1 MRAGAAG
8 TNEATMRGRE
18 KKQTVMFSTATI
30 ESLVEKKLPSD
41 HPLRRIKTKTDEV
54 LRDLS
59 PDFDALYADCGRSS
73 IPPERL
79 LRGLLWMALF
89 SVRSE
94 RQLEDVLRFDLRC
107 RWFVG
112 LTLDEEPWDHS
123 VFSKARESMLLEH
136 LAELFFSRHLEFLRD
151 ADLLSSEH
159 LSVDGTLLAA
169 WASHKSII
177 KRSDLDKDGKP
188 PAPPPGGRNSWVD
201 FKGEKRSN
209 ETHVSATDPEAR
221 LASKGTGAKLS
232 HELHVISENRNN
244 FAVAMEVTPPTGTS
258 EREAAARMVAGEC
271 VNGRVPATLGGDRKY
286 ADGDDLVDALAALDV
301 VPHFAVR
308 DDRPNAAARVFH
320 DDVGFPV
327 SIRKRMRIEEVFAY
341 IKIVC
346 GLAKVKVRGTVRVCG
361 VALMALA
368 AYNLTHEAHLTRA

>member
-1 MRAGAAG
+1 
-8 TNEATMRGRE
+8 MRGRD
-18 KKQTVMFSTATI
+18 KKQTVMFSSATI
-30 ESLVEKKLPSD
+30 ESMVEKKLPSD
-41 HPLRRIKTKTDEV
+41 HPLRKIKAKADEV

-59 PDFDALYADCGRSS
+59 PEFDKLYSDRGRPS

-79 LRGLLWMALF
+79 LRALLWMALF

-112 LTLDEEPWDHS
+112 LTLDEEAWDHS
-123 VFSKARESMLLEH
+123 TFSKARDSVLLETI
-136 LAELFFSRHLEFLRD
+136 AELFFNRHLDFLRE
-151 ADLLSSEH
+151 AGLLSSEH

-177 KRSDLDKDGKP
+177 KRSDLDKDGNP
-188 PAPPPGGRNSWVD
+188 PPPPPGGRNSWVD
-201 FKGEKRSN
+201 FKGQKRSN

-232 HELHVISENRNN
+232 HELNVVSENRNN
-244 FAVAMEVTPPTGTS
+244 FAVALEVTPPTGTS
-258 EREAAARMVAGEC
+258 EREAAQRLIEGEC
-271 VNGRVPATLGGDRKY
+271 LSGRPPATVGGDRKY
-286 ADGDDLVDALAALDV
+286 SDGDDLTEALATLGV

-308 DDRPNAAARVFH
+308 HDRPNAAALIFH
-320 DDVGFPV
+320 DDIGFPV

-341 IKIVC
+341 LKTIA
-346 GLAKVKVRGTVRVCG
+346 GLAKVKLRGTFRVWG
-361 VALMALA
+361 AALLGLT
-368 AYNLTHEAHLTRA
+368 AYNLTREAHLERA

>member
-1 MRAGAAG
+1 
-8 TNEATMRGRE
+8 
-18 KKQTVMFSTATI
+18 MFSSATI

-41 HPLRRIKTKTDEV
+41 HPLRKIKAKADEV

-59 PDFDALYADCGRSS
+59 SEFDKLYSGRGRPS
-73 IPPERL
+73 IAPERL
-79 LRGLLWMALF
+79 LRALLWMALF

-94 RQLEDVLRFDLRC
+94 RQLEEVLRFDLRC

-112 LTLDEEPWDHS
+112 LSLDEEAWDHS
-123 VFSKARESMLLEH
+123 TFSKARDSVLLET
-136 LAELFFSRHLEFLRD
+136 LAELFFNRHLEFLRE
-151 ADLLSSEH
+151 AGLLSSEH

-188 PAPPPGGRNSWVD
+188 PPAPPGGRNSWVD
-201 FKGEKRSN
+201 FKGQKRSN
-209 ETHVSATDPEAR
+209 ETHVSATDAEAR

-244 FAVAMEVTPPTGTS
+244 FVVAMEVTSPTGTS
-258 EREAAARMVAGEC
+258 EREAAFRMVESEC
-271 VNGRVPATLGGDRKY
+271 ASGRKPATLGADRKY
-286 ADGDDLVDALAALDV
+286 SDGDDLVDALAAIDV

-308 DDRPNAAARVFH
+308 DDRPNAGARAFH
-320 DDVGFPV
+320 DNLGYPV

-341 IKIVC
+341 VKTVC
-346 GLAKVKVRGTVRVCG
+346 CLAKVKVRGTIRVCG
-361 VALMALA
+361 VSLLALT
-368 AYNLTHEAHLTRA
+368 AYNLTHEARLARA